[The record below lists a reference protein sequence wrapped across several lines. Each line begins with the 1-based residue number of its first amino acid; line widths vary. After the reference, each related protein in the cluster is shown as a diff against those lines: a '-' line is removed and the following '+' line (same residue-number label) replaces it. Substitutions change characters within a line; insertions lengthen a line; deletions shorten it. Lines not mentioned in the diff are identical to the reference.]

1 MDRKTKRQERRQK
14 RERHKALESSSS
26 ELQSSEN
33 KATVS
38 DERFAKL
45 LAKNED
51 ELLSFATK
59 INSLYKDTL
68 GRPAPFVTFVICG
81 MQSSG
86 KSTIMERFLN
96 NPLNIV
102 QVSLVS
108 IIMRCVIRFHNRAVF
123 CASSSSRKALEP
135 GAHSTQLASTTASAL
150 SLVAI

>member
-1 MDRKTKRQERRQK
+1 MDRKTKRQERRKK
-14 RERHKALESSSS
+14 RETHKALESNSS

-51 ELLSFATK
+51 ELLSFVTK

-102 QVSLVS
+102 QVSLARNK
-108 IIMRCVIRFHNRAVF
+108 MRRV
-123 CASSSSRKALEP
+123 L
-135 GAHSTQLASTTASAL
+135 
-150 SLVAI
+150 